1 MAQFTLFNKPNR
13 STRKNFPYLL
23 DVQPHLLQDLKTRVV
38 IPVARLSALT
48 TKPIS
53 NLCPIIKHGDEEL
66 VLMTQQIAGIPTN
79 KIGKPVAELEHYRSE
94 FISAL
99 DFLITGI

>member
-1 MAQFTLFNKPNR
+1 MIPTAAPE
-13 STRKNFPYLL
+13 KNFSYLL

-38 IPVARLSALT
+38 IPVARLSALAT
-48 TKPIS
+48 KHISKPIS

-66 VLMTQQIAGIPTN
+66 VLVTQQIAGIPTN
-79 KIGKPVAELEHYRSE
+79 KIGKPVAELDHYRSE

-99 DFLITGI
+99 AFLITGI